1 MDLYPDLEVTTEGA
15 LSFAFIS
22 LFTVECSLFLS
33 IHILILEIA
42 IWETQMKEKIREE
55 SKVGVLLINW
65 IFRFS
70 IKLVVNSD

>member
-15 LSFAFIS
+15 RSFAFIS
-22 LFTVECSLFLS
+22 LVTVECSLFLS